1 MRIPPSGV
9 PFSGPTQG
17 GAEPRVEGPH
27 HLSSSAE
34 GGHPFL
40 SVRTLS
46 VFSAADGELT
56 TLALVKRTGPSLED
70 ALSLTLQPYHV
81 MG

>member
-27 HLSSSAE
+27 HLSSSGE
-34 GGHPFL
+34 GGHPFF
-40 SVRTLS
+40 VRKDT
-46 VFSAADGELT
+46 E
-56 TLALVKRTGPSLED
+56 R
-70 ALSLTLQPYHV
+70 LQCC
-81 MG
+81 